1 MIPIPHIFI
10 SNEYIQNHVVNKYP
24 INNCDINELT
34 HTKHQYAVVLS
45 GFGETI
51 LEQFNNVNTAYFDL
65 IGKKDYTPCQKDI
78 IERLRILRPRFKFLR
93 KLVLSPH
100 ELLPENLTVQMQN
113 YVTEINNRAML
124 DGKKRYN

>member
-1 MIPIPHIFI
+1 MIPAALPIPHIFI

-51 LEQFNNVNTAYFDL
+51 LEQFNNVNAAYFDL
-65 IGKKDYTPCQKDI
+65 TGSTITQKDI
-78 IERLRILRPRFKFLR
+78 IERLRILRP
-93 KLVLSPH
+93 
-100 ELLPENLTVQMQN
+100 
-113 YVTEINNRAML
+113 
-124 DGKKRYN
+124 